1 MSEHK
6 AFDKN
11 FMIKDMVAIVTGG
24 ASGIG
29 KATASLFAE
38 KGAKVIL
45 FDRSDDV
52 KEVACEISQGASG
65 VKLDITDMK
74 QIDNAVTEVKEEFGA
89 INILCNIAGLGSAS
103 WANEI
108 TQEEW
113 NRILS
118 VNLTALFFMSQ
129 RVGREMIAAGKGGK
143 IINMA
148 SQAGIVAIDGH
159 VAYSAS
165 KAGVLAVTRA
175 LALEWGKYNIT
186 VNAISP
192 TVILTP
198 MSAEYWSGTRGEAH
212 LSLIPAGRF
221 GYPDEVAACA
231 LFLASDAANLVNGA
245 NLVID
250 GGFSI
255 R

>member
-74 QIDNAVTEVKEEFGA
+74 QIDNAISYVISPGWE
-89 INILCNIAGLGSAS
+89 
-103 WANEI
+103 
-108 TQEEW
+108 
-113 NRILS
+113 
-118 VNLTALFFMSQ
+118 
-129 RVGREMIAAGKGGK
+129 
-143 IINMA
+143 
-148 SQAGIVAIDGH
+148 
-159 VAYSAS
+159 
-165 KAGVLAVTRA
+165 A
-175 LALEWGKYNIT
+175 LAGQTKSRKRN
-186 VNAISP
+186 
-192 TVILTP
+192 
-198 MSAEYWSGTRGEAH
+198 GTGFYQ
-212 LSLIPAGRF
+212 LI
-221 GYPDEVAACA
+221 
-231 LFLASDAANLVNGA
+231 
-245 NLVID
+245 
-250 GGFSI
+250 
-255 R
+255 

>member
-1 MSEHK
+1 
-6 AFDKN
+6 
-11 FMIKDMVAIVTGG
+11 
-24 ASGIG
+24 
-29 KATASLFAE
+29 
-38 KGAKVIL
+38 
-45 FDRSDDV
+45 
-52 KEVACEISQGASG
+52 
-65 VKLDITDMK
+65 
-74 QIDNAVTEVKEEFGA
+74 
-89 INILCNIAGLGSAS
+89 
-103 WANEI
+103 
-108 TQEEW
+108 
-113 NRILS
+113 
-118 VNLTALFFMSQ
+118 
-129 RVGREMIAAGKGGK
+129 MIAAGKGGK